1 MREPSF
7 SDSPA
12 DRRAI
17 LRANWKVLRSV
28 LPHASV
34 GRKYDIDCVLIE
46 GVVVGGLKGFANHN
60 SYFPYSGGVL
70 GKVKTLPKGYS
81 ATQGALRIP
90 VDAIIPR
97 SLMQRLVR
105 IRLAEMASTTGGKR
119 VVTFPNGR
127 TKAVGVMRKGELHG
141 KWSWFREDGS
151 LMRTGS
157 FRDGVQSGIWTTY
170 DRQGRVVTRKTVRSR
185 VAR

>member
-28 LPHASV
+28 LPHSSV
-34 GRKYDIDCVLIE
+34 GRKYDIDCVLVE

-70 GKVKTLPKGYS
+70 RNVKTLPKGYS
-81 ATQGALRIP
+81 TTTGALRFP
-90 VDAIIPR
+90 VDVVIPR

-105 IRLAEMASTTGGKR
+105 IRLVEMANASRGKR

-127 TKAVGVMRKGELHG
+127 VRAVGMMRKGKLHG
-141 KWSWFREDGS
+141 KWSWFRADGS

-157 FRDGVQSGIWTTY
+157 FREGLQTGTWTTY
-170 DRQGRVVTRKTVRSR
+170 DRHGRVVTRKTVKPRG
-185 VAR
+185 AR